1 MQNVAAG
8 KQEAMNALYTKKEM
22 FDKEAKYKTDMANR
36 DVNASN
42 LALKMQLQAYNDAAK
57 AAKMK
62 SLQEGLGQL
71 ADIATNDQGIDVQT
85 QYLKAISPDYAENFK
100 YSSIFDQMQA
110 AAKAKKAKKTS
121 GK

>member
-1 MQNVAAG
+1 
-8 KQEAMNALYTKKEM
+8 M
-22 FDKEAKYKTDMANR
+22 FDKEAKFKTDLINKETR
-36 DVNASN
+36 DKN
-42 LALKMQLQAYNDAAK
+42 LALAMQIQTYNDAAK

-85 QYLKAISPDYAENFK
+85 QYLKAISPDFAENFK
-100 YSSIFDQMQA
+100 YSSIFDQLQA
-110 AAKAKKAKKTS
+110 AAKAKKASKKS

>member
-1 MQNVAAG
+1 
-8 KQEAMNALYTKKEM
+8 MNDLYTKKEM

-36 DVNASN
+36 DINNSN
-42 LALKMQLQAYNDAAK
+42 LALKMQLQVYNDAAK

-100 YSSIFDQMQA
+100 YSSIFDQIQA
-110 AAKAKKAKKTS
+110 AAKAKKASKTS